1 MNPVR
6 NFGQDSRKDISNG
19 VKKVYFIRAKEDEGA
34 SAIRKKVDRILAES
48 GSLDFIKKNELT
60 AVKMTFGE
68 DGNKYFLGPEYVKGI
83 TEKIRHLGA
92 RPFLTDANVLYKGKR
107 TNAVDHLE
115 VARKHGFF
123 KCGVPVIIADGL
135 LSKNYKRI
143 EIGQKHFKT
152 VNIAR
157 DIVDADC
164 LVVVS
169 HFTGHMQTGFGAAV
183 KNIGMGSASRSGK
196 QQQHSHVKPAV
207 KRGQCTLCKACFEI
221 CPVSAIAEKDG
232 EAFIAEEVC
241 VGCAEC
247 MAACKF
253 FAIKIT
259 WQEADE
265 ILQEKMAEYALGAL
279 RSKKDRAA
287 FINFAL
293 RIPEECDC
301 WAQKNAIIAKDV
313 GIFASSDPIALDKA
327 TVDKVLE
334 KEGCDVFKK
343 AHSST
348 DWHRQLEY
356 SARIGLGSLEYE
368 LVEIKE

>member
-1 MNPVR
+1 M
-6 NFGQDSRKDISNG
+6 
-19 VKKVYFIRAKEDEGA
+19 KKVYFIRAKEDEGA
-34 SAIRKKVDRILAES
+34 SAISKKVDRILTES
-48 GSLDFIKKNELT
+48 GCLNFIKEKELT

-68 DGNKYFLGPEYVKGI
+68 DGNKYFLGPEYVKGVI
-83 TEKIRHLGA
+83 EKIRRLGA
-92 RPFLTDANVLYKGKR
+92 RPFLTDTNVLYKGKR

-115 VARKHGFF
+115 IARKHGFF
-123 KCGVPVIIADGL
+123 KCGIPVIIADGL

-143 EIGQKHFKT
+143 EINQKHFKS
-152 VNIAR
+152 VNIGR

-164 LVVVS
+164 LVAVS

-196 QQQHSHVKPAV
+196 QMQHSHVKPAV
-207 KRGQCTLCKACFEI
+207 KRDQCAFCKDCFEI
-221 CPVSAIAEKDG
+221 CPVSAITEKDAK
-232 EAFIAEEVC
+232 AFIAEEVC

-247 MAACKF
+247 VATCKF
-253 FAIKIT
+253 FAISIT

-279 RSKKDRAA
+279 QNKEGRTA

-301 WAQKNAIIAKDV
+301 WGQKNSIIAGDV

-327 TVDKVLE
+327 TVDKVLKE
-334 KEGCDVFKK
+334 EGCDVFKK

-348 DWHRQLEY
+348 DWRRQLEY
-356 SARIGLGSLEYE
+356 SARIGLGSLKYE
-368 LVEIKE
+368 LVELEGG